1 MIYKDDINFAIKT
14 YGKVNWFALFPK
26 VELLAH
32 GCESS
37 DNVVGEL
44 KQWAKQ
50 SKKK

>member
-1 MIYKDDINFAIKT
+1 M
-14 YGKVNWFALFPK
+14 NWFALFPK

-44 KQWAKQ
+44 MQWAKQ
-50 SKKK
+50 SKKNEGVLHSVPSFCK